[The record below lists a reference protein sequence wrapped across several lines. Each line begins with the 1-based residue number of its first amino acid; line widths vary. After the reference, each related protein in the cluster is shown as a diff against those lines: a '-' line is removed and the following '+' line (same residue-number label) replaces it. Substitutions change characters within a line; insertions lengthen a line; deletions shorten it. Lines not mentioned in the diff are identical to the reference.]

1 MESVALLGTMTSKGT
16 TNMTARRHMI
26 PRGGFKTACGAGLQ
40 ACERSAKA
48 LRHSLENGPMLI
60 YAVLGFAMLTCITLG
75 GQAPADPQSPPPVFD
90 ISGYWTP
97 TLHEDALDRGA
108 GPETADYG
116 GVPIS
121 EAGRLFALSY
131 NTSRVTLRHHQCD
144 GYVMPYQIRALGN
157 ARAWEE
163 RDPHTQRLIAIHWYS
178 QTFEGHRIIWMDGR
192 PHPPAWA
199 PHSWMGFSTGRVVG
213 NALEIRT
220 THLKQGWLRRNG
232 LPESDQATAIEFIVR
247 HGDRLTHTAVVND
260 PVFLAEPLV
269 QTTDFFR
276 QPVDHQTWLFACDDG
291 EQILGRAPD
300 DVPNYGFGSNPFV
313 KEFGDKYK
321 IPVAAYLG
329 GPETMYP
336 DYASRMGRIAD
347 ADGAAKMRPAS
358 GAAPTSR
365 AVDPEPRDGEVHA
378 WPIRGNVYLLVGDGG
393 NVVVQVGEEGPFV
406 VDSGLGRLADKTVAA
421 IRKLSDRPIQFIAN
435 TSAREEH
442 TGGNVALRAAGADPS
457 VRGSFFS
464 LQFADAGVGATILSH
479 QNVQNRMTG
488 LKRPAAG
495 IPSDTFLEERRR
507 LFHNDD
513 SIEISWARKAT
524 SDGDSLVHFR
534 RADVI
539 ATGDIFTTTQYPV
552 IDVSAGGSV
561 QGEIAALND
570 ILGRTVYQHSGEGGT
585 IVVPGHGYVSDEHEV
600 VEYRDMVVIVRDRVQ
615 ALIKSGATLEQVKA
629 ARPTAD
635 YDPRYGATSGAWTTE
650 MFVEAVYR
658 SLTRP

>member
-1 MESVALLGTMTSKGT
+1 MAA
-16 TNMTARRHMI
+16 ARLVIRRLI
-26 PRGGFKTACGAGLQ
+26 PLA
-40 ACERSAKA
+40 
-48 LRHSLENGPMLI
+48 I
-60 YAVLGFAMLTCITLG
+60 GFAMTGIMLS
-75 GQAPADPQSPPPVFD
+75 GQGPGEQQGPAPVFD

-97 TLHEDALDRGA
+97 ALHEDALDRGA

-178 QTFEGHRIIWMDGR
+178 QTFEGHRTIWMDGR

-199 PHSWMGFSTGRVVG
+199 PHSWMGFSTGRMVG
-213 NALEIRT
+213 NALEIQT

-232 LPESDQATAIEFIVR
+232 LPESDQATAIEFFVR
-247 HGDRLTHTAVVND
+247 HGDRLVHTAVVND

-269 QTTDFFR
+269 VTTDFFR

-336 DYASRMGRIAD
+336 DYAGRMGRAAD
-347 ADGAAKMRPAS
+347 AEGAAKMRPAS

-365 AVDPEPRDGEVHA
+365 AVDPEPHDGEVHI
-378 WPIRGNVYLLVGDGG
+378 WPIRANVYFLVGDEG
-393 NVVVQVGEEGPFV
+393 NIVVQVGDEGPFV
-406 VDSGLGRLADKTVAA
+406 VDSGSGRLADKTVAA
-421 IRKLSDRPIQFIAN
+421 IRKLSDKPVQFIAN
-435 TSAREEH
+435 TNAREEH
-442 TGGNVALRAAGADPS
+442 TGGNVVLRAAGADPS

-479 QNVQNRMTG
+479 QNVQNRMTA

-507 LFHNDD
+507 LFHNND
-513 SIEISWARKAT
+513 SIEISWAKKAT

-539 ATGDIFTTTQYPV
+539 AAGDIFTTTQYPV

-570 ILGRTVYQHSGEGGT
+570 ILARTVYQHSGEGGT

-600 VEYRDMVVIVRDRVQ
+600 VEYRDMVVIVRDRIQ
-615 ALIKSGATLEQVKA
+615 ALVKNGATLAQVKA

-635 YDPRYGATSGAWTTE
+635 YDPRYGATSGSWTTE

>member
-1 MESVALLGTMTSKGT
+1 MAAERLVI
-16 TNMTARRHMI
+16 RRLI
-26 PRGGFKTACGAGLQ
+26 PL
-40 ACERSAKA
+40 
-48 LRHSLENGPMLI
+48 
-60 YAVLGFAMLTCITLG
+60 AVVFAMTGIMLG
-75 GQAPADPQSPPPVFD
+75 GQGPGEQQGPAPVFD

-97 TLHEDALDRGA
+97 ALHEDALDRGA

-157 ARAWEE
+157 VRAWEE

-178 QTFEGHRIIWMDGR
+178 QTFEGHRTIWMDGR

-199 PHSWMGFSTGRVVG
+199 PHSWMGFSTGRMVG
-213 NALEIRT
+213 NALEIQT

-232 LPESDQATAIEFIVR
+232 LPESDQATAIEFFVR
-247 HGDRLTHTAVVND
+247 HGDRLVHTAVVND

-269 QTTDFFR
+269 VTTDFFR

-336 DYASRMGRIAD
+336 DYAGRMGKAAD
-347 ADGAAKMRPAS
+347 AEGAAKMRPAS

-365 AVDPEPRDGEVHA
+365 AVDPEPHDGEVHI
-378 WPIRGNVYLLVGDGG
+378 WPIRADVYLLVGDEG
-393 NVVVQVGEEGPFV
+393 NIVVQVGDEGPFV
-406 VDSGLGRLADKTVAA
+406 VDSGSGRLADKTVAA
-421 IRKLSDRPIQFIAN
+421 IRKLSDKPVQFIAN
-435 TSAREEH
+435 TNARDEH
-442 TGGNVALRAAGADPS
+442 TGGNVVLRAAGADPS

-464 LQFADAGVGATILSH
+464 LQFADAGVGATIVSH
-479 QNVQNRMTG
+479 QNVQNRMTA

-507 LFHNDD
+507 LFHNND
-513 SIEISWARKAT
+513 SIEIFWAKKAT

-539 ATGDIFTTTQYPV
+539 AAGDIFTTTQYPV

-570 ILGRTVYQHSGEGGT
+570 ILARTVYQHSGEGGT

-600 VEYRDMVVIVRDRVQ
+600 VEYRDMVVIVRDRIQ
-615 ALIKSGATLEQVKA
+615 ALVKNGATLAQVKA

-635 YDPRYGATSGAWTTE
+635 YDPRYGATSGSWTTE

>member
-1 MESVALLGTMTSKGT
+1 MHRLIPAAL
-16 TNMTARRHMI
+16 
-26 PRGGFKTACGAGLQ
+26 GL
-40 ACERSAKA
+40 A
-48 LRHSLENGPMLI
+48 L
-60 YAVLGFAMLTCITLG
+60 LTCITLG
-75 GQAPADPQSPPPVFD
+75 GQAPGDQQPPAPVFD

-97 TLHEDALDRGA
+97 ALHEDLLERGA

-116 GVPIS
+116 GFPVS

-131 NTSRVTLRHHQCD
+131 NVSRVTLRHHQCD

-199 PHSWMGFSTGRVVG
+199 PHTWMGFSTGRVVG
-213 NALEIRT
+213 NALEIQT

-232 LPESDQATAIEFIVR
+232 LPESDQATAVEFLVR
-247 HGDRLTHTAVVND
+247 HGDHLTHTVVVND
-260 PVFLAEPLV
+260 PVFLVEPLV
-269 QTTDFFR
+269 RTTDFFR

-300 DVPNYGFGSNPFV
+300 DVPNYAFGGNPFV
-313 KEFGDKYK
+313 KEFGEKYR

-329 GPETMYP
+329 GAETMYP
-336 DYASRMGRIAD
+336 DYAGRMGAVTD
-347 ADGAAKMRPAS
+347 AEGVSKTRPAN
-358 GAAPTSR
+358 GVRPTSR
-365 AVDPEPRDGEVHA
+365 SVDPEPHDGEVHV
-378 WPIRGNVYLLVGDGG
+378 WPLRSNVYLLVGDEG
-393 NVVVQVGEEGPFV
+393 NIVVQVGDEGPFV
-406 VDSGLGRLADKTVAA
+406 VDSGSGRLADKTVAA
-421 IRKLSDRPIQFIAN
+421 IRRLSDKPIQFIAN
-435 TSAREEH
+435 TSARAEH

-464 LQFADAGVGATILSH
+464 LQFVDAGVGATILAH
-479 QNVQNRMTG
+479 QNVQNRMTA
-488 LKRPAAG
+488 LKLPAAG

-507 LFHNDD
+507 LFHNND
-513 SIEISWARKAT
+513 SIEMFWAKRAT
-524 SDGDSLVHFR
+524 SDGDSLVYFR

-539 ATGDIFTTTQYPV
+539 AAGDVFTTTQYPV

-570 ILGRTVYQHSGEGGT
+570 ILGRTVYQHSGESGT

-600 VEYRDMVVIVRDRVQ
+600 VEYRDMVVIVRDRIQ
-615 ALIKSGATLEQVKA
+615 ALVKSGATLEQVKA

-635 YDPRYGATSGAWTTE
+635 YDLRYGANSGPWTTE

-658 SLTRP
+658 SLPRP